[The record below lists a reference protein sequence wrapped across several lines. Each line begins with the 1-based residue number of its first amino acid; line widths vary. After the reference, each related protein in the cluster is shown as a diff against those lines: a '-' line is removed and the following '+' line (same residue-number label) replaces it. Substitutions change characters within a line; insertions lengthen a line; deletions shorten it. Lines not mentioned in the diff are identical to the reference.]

1 MLVYFFAHFFCL
13 SAGQNAPL
21 AGQNAP
27 LEAPPVVYFVL
38 QTNIKI
44 AQKEI
49 NKLASRL
56 QCKLLMKR
64 LEFKWLIEVDK
75 AVYN

>member
-44 AQKEI
+44 AQKKI

-56 QCKLLMKR
+56 QCN
-64 LEFKWLIEVDK
+64 F
-75 AVYN
+75 